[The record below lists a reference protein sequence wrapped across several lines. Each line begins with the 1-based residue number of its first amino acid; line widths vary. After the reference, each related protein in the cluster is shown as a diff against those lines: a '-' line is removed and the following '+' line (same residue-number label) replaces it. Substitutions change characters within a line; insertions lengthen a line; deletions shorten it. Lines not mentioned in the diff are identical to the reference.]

1 MRFVCSQIQEE
12 VDGFCEFT
20 VTFRKPLTRMFT
32 PIPFANLKFLTVDNC
47 NEDLPWYYDQPLS
60 PDSQDSDPNA
70 RHFEGSIAA
79 LKLMSVSQ
87 ATLQRLAY
95 CRTIKGVI
103 IATDVFE
110 RKIPQL
116 RWVNLTYL
124 RIHFYIVRFV
134 GSRELEMLEN
144 FDTLCSQTFP
154 NLTSLKICLR
164 RSYLNPQSS
173 FSIRALRFMAK
184 HWRTLREMNIEM
196 EAEKCDL
203 YPQTIASEF
212 SSEELEN
219 LWKVQLNSL
228 KIDATELLCRKC
240 RIWQEFIAHQKSLD
254 SLKVSIY
261 SAEGHPNFFYPI
273 RRNPNRESMTTV
285 SIGLWGLHSRYP
297 VDFQKLTAGVPT
309 IYNIRFFRS
318 PSTSTANNTSD
329 GPELLNINYI
339 PHSLVSL
346 TLKGF
351 VIAADD
357 VDILLDCTPNLTHL
371 TLKNAGSTATT
382 GAHVRHIPLLQHH
395 PNLATACVDF
405 VNPVNCTDQ
414 SFEIFIREL
423 ERGRLEYKVT
433 SSRDGFHTFLF
444 IDRLRTALLLRK
456 KCKLHDDEVLPGLD
470 YPTGFINRFDNWK
483 IRN

>member
-1 MRFVCSQIQEE
+1 M
-12 VDGFCEFT
+12 
-20 VTFRKPLTRMFT
+20 
-32 PIPFANLKFLTVDNC
+32 DNA
-47 NEDLPWYYDQPLS
+47 NEDLPWHYDNPSSRFGQE
-60 PDSQDSDPNA
+60 PDPCVNTLGID
-70 RHFEGSIAA
+70 GSISAV
-79 LKLMSVSQ
+79 KLMALSQ
-87 ATLQRLAY
+87 STLQRLAY
-95 CRTIKGVI
+95 CCSIKGAI

-116 RWVNLTYL
+116 RWVNLTHL

-144 FDTLCSQTFP
+144 FDDLCSQTFP
-154 NLTSLKICLR
+154 NLRSLKICLR

-173 FSIRALRFMAK
+173 FSVRALRFMAK

-219 LWKVQLNSL
+219 LWKVQLSSL

-240 RIWQEFIAHQKSLD
+240 RVWQDFIKQQKSLD

-261 SAEGHPNFFYPI
+261 SAQGHPNFFYPI
-273 RRNPNRESMTTV
+273 KRDPNRDSMKTV
-285 SIGLWGLHSRYP
+285 SVGLWGLHNRYP
-297 VDFQKLTAGVPT
+297 IDFQKLTSGVPK

-318 PSTSTANNTSD
+318 PPHAGEPSH
-329 GPELLNINYI
+329 GPELLNVNYI

-357 VDILLDCTPNLTHL
+357 VDNLLECTPNLTHL
-371 TLKNAGSTATT
+371 TLKNSGSTATT
-382 GAHVRHIPLLQHH
+382 GAQVRHIPLLQHH
-395 PNLATACVDF
+395 PNLATACIDF
-405 VNPVNCTDQ
+405 VNPVSCADK
-414 SFEIFIREL
+414 SFEIFIGEL
-423 ERGRLEYKVT
+423 GRGRLAYKVN

-444 IDRLRTALLLRK
+444 IDHLRTASLLRK
-456 KCKLHDDEVLPGLD
+456 KCKFHDDEVLPGLD